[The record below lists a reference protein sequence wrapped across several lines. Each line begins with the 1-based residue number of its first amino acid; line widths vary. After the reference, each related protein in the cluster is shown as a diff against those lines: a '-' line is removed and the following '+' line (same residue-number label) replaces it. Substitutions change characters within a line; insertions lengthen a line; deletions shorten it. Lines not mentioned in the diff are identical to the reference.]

1 MIEVIIM
8 LIVLSIVLLWGFIAI
23 MFLKLLGLI
32 KDLEPDTTE
41 PAPVV
46 GFQVDQPTQDALD
59 EEYDRQFKEINKV
72 TSALNAILTDT
83 PEEEDTNGE
92 K

>member
-8 LIVLSIVLLWGFIAI
+8 LIVLSIVLLWGFIAV
-23 MFLKLLGLI
+23 MFLKMLGLI
-32 KDLEPDTTE
+32 KDLTPEPVE

-46 GFQVDQPTQDALD
+46 GFQVDPPTQDELD
-59 EEYDRQFKEINKV
+59 EEYDKQFKEINKV